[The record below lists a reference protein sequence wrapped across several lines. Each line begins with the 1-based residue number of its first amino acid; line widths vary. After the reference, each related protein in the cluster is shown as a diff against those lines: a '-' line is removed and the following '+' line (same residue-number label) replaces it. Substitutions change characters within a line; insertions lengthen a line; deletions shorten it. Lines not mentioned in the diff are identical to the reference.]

1 MRKFIPIVFAGLMVL
16 SGCDKDRGTIEERE
30 ERDPNVLSGQEYM
43 DQGNYDAAIT
53 EFKLALEQEP
63 LMARPHLDLAT
74 IYHNYVYN
82 PIHAIYH
89 YDRYI
94 ELRPDS
100 EKAEFIL
107 EQRQK
112 VFNQFAQTL
121 VDNLPEVQKV
131 LKERNVLIQQ
141 NNDLKRQLAA
151 AMKKNQ
157 QQAAQTTTTAVPA
170 KKTVTQTVPKSTPA
184 AAAKPKPS
192 TAAPKHQIYH
202 VVGGDTLTK
211 IATKF
216 YGDSGKWDIIYE
228 ANKEMMRS
236 PGDLK
241 VGQTLV
247 IPAVGN

>member
-1 MRKFIPIVFAGLMVL
+1 MRTFIPIMLAGLVVL
-16 SGCDKDRGTIEERE
+16 SGCGKNSGTIEERE

-43 DQGNYDAAIT
+43 EQGSYDEAIA

-74 IYHNYVYN
+74 IYHNYVFN

-89 YDRYI
+89 YDRYM

-100 EKAEFIL
+100 EKTEFIL

-121 VDNLPEVQKV
+121 VDNLPEVQKM
-131 LKERNVLIQQ
+131 LKERNALIQQ

-151 AMKKNQ
+151 ALKNNQ
-157 QQAAQTTTTAVPA
+157 PGAQTTASAPA
-170 KKTVTQTVPKSTPA
+170 KKTVTQTVPKATAA

-192 TAAPKHQIYH
+192 TAAPTHQIYH

-211 IATKF
+211 IASKF

-228 ANKEMMRS
+228 ANKEMMRG